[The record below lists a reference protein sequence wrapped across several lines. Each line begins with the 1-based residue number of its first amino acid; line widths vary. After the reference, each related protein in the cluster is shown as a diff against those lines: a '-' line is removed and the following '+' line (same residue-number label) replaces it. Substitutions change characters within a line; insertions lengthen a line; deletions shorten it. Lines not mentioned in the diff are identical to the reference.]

1 MIRISNI
8 ISMIF
13 SGCVFPFR
21 YNGDFYD
28 SCDMVWN
35 IRMVL
40 TSNSN
45 MLQDY
50 GSCGTSVGLDG
61 EEITYGK
68 CGDDCPKY
76 ESTWGTDETL
86 RVTVIGDT
94 ARTDSAIKDLTNT
107 DIVFPDMVTIK
118 GSAELYPDS
127 QGDYHQL
134 PYPAISSNGL
144 PVYQHSARDE
154 RFIINSG
161 QHNI

>member
-1 MIRISNI
+1 
-8 ISMIF
+8 
-13 SGCVFPFR
+13 
-21 YNGDFYD
+21 
-28 SCDMVWN
+28 
-35 IRMVL
+35 MVL

-45 MLQDY
+45 MLQHY
-50 GSCGTSVGLDG
+50 GTCSTSVGLDG
-61 EEITYGK
+61 EEIDWEY

-94 ARTDSAIKDLTNT
+94 AKTDAAIRDLKT
-107 DIVFPDMVTIK
+107 DIMFPDMVTIQ
-118 GSAELYPDS
+118 GSAELYSDS
-127 QGDYHQL
+127 QGNYHQL

-144 PVYQHSARDE
+144 PVYQHSARDD